1 MLRLRPASQHEY
13 LPFEPLHL
21 PNGPLYLPHGSQ
33 HQSHRPFPPTER
45 SSAGWTL
52 CQLGAAARA
61 DDVAALALH
70 DGRQGVVEADG
81 TLEQRG
87 QVAACKQHVTY
98 HIDTGTTLNRV
109 LIVFSCKA
117 VVSRI
122 MNGRVI

>member
-1 MLRLRPASQHEY
+1 M
-13 LPFEPLHL
+13 
-21 PNGPLYLPHGSQ
+21 
-33 HQSHRPFPPTER
+33 
-45 SSAGWTL
+45 
-52 CQLGAAARA
+52 
-61 DDVAALALH
+61 AALALH

-117 VVSRI
+117 VVSGI
-122 MNGRVI
+122 MNGRVLFKSTPQSVQNSVSICTQSLSVTD